1 MSLKVYRKNNFCVV
15 ETASKKKYFS
25 CDEMSISSSASS
37 DWVLTNS
44 SNPAESF
51 SFNYS
56 FDKVITKLIRCRGL
70 FIQFQIQ
77 EYLRFRFPL
86 GY

>member
-15 ETASKKKYFS
+15 ETASEKKYFS
-25 CDEMSISSSASS
+25 CDEMTISSSASS

-56 FDKVITKLIRCRGL
+56 ILKDVDGNLVGTEE
-70 FIQFQIQ
+70 QV
-77 EYLRFRFPL
+77 EDYLTLNTNFRPIN
-86 GY
+86 

>member
-15 ETASKKKYFS
+15 ETTIEKKYFS

-37 DWVLTNS
+37 DWILTNS
-44 SNPAESF
+44 SNPTESF

-56 FDKVITKLIRCRGL
+56 ILEDADGNLVGNES
-70 FIQFQIQ
+70 QV
-77 EYLRFRFPL
+77 EDYLTLNTNFKPT
-86 GY
+86 Y

>member
-15 ETASKKKYFS
+15 ETTGEKKYFS

-56 FDKVITKLIRCRGL
+56 ILEDIDGNLVGNEN
-70 FIQFQIQ
+70 QV
-77 EYLRFRFPL
+77 EDYLTFNTNFKPT
-86 GY
+86 Y

>member
-1 MSLKVYRKNNFCVV
+1 MNIKVYRKNNFCVV
-15 ETASKKKYFS
+15 ETESEKKYFS
-25 CDEMSISSSASS
+25 CDEMTISSSASS

-56 FDKVITKLIRCRGL
+56 ILKDVDGNLVGTEE
-70 FIQFQIQ
+70 QV
-77 EYLRFRFPL
+77 EDYLTLNTNFRPIN
-86 GY
+86 

>member
-15 ETASKKKYFS
+15 ETTSEKKYFS

-44 SNPAESF
+44 SNPTESF

-56 FDKVITKLIRCRGL
+56 ILEDIDGNLVGTEE
-70 FIQFQIQ
+70 QV
-77 EYLRFRFPL
+77 EDYLTLNTNFKPT
-86 GY
+86 Y